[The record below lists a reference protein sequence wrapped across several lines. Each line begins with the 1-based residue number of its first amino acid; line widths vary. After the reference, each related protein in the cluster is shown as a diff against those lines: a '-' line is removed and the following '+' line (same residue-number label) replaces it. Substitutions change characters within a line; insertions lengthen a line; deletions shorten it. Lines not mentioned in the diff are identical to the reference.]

1 MMILVI
7 IMYQTQVKLTV
18 YTPDSDS
25 TSAEDETD
33 NDGKAT
39 LDVEIDDNAVTG
51 TFVLEYVH
59 AEQLTLFI
67 VAAISLIPLA
77 KLIGDS
83 TEHLASHYGATLG
96 SLLNVTFGNAA
107 EIIIAIVAINAGLLE
122 LVKASI
128 TGAILGNILL
138 IFGISILVGGF
149 KFKEQFFNKENVGMQ
164 ASMLFLAVIGL
175 TIPTILVTTVL
186 NPEDELNQIKI
197 QFLSDVLAFLLLAV
211 YVAGLIFMF
220 FTHKHL
226 FTSRLT
232 NQVGDRITIKEK
244 NNYIEENP
252 QLEIHKEWSKKK
264 SFFLLGLSM
273 AGVVVIS
280 EILVGSIEV
289 VTAEFGF
296 GELFVGA
303 IIIGIVGNAAEYSSA
318 ILLARKG
325 KMDLSIGIAAG
336 SGTQIALFVVPILV
350 IAGVLLSRPF
360 TLVFTG
366 FEITSVLLAAI
377 IMNLIAHDGKSNW
390 FEGVMLISVYI
401 IIAVGFFFIP

>member
-1 MMILVI
+1 VPIAI
-7 IMYQTQVKLTV
+7 
-18 YTPDSDS
+18 
-25 TSAEDETD
+25 
-33 NDGKAT
+33 
-39 LDVEIDDNAVTG
+39 
-51 TFVLEYVH
+51 VLEYIH
-59 AEQLTLFI
+59 AEQLILFV

-83 TEHLASHYGATLG
+83 TEHLASHYGTTLG

-138 IFGISILVGGF
+138 IFGLSILAGGF

-175 TIPTILVTTVL
+175 TIPTILAATVL
-186 NPEDELNQIKI
+186 EPINNTNQVKI
-197 QFLSDVLAFLLLAV
+197 QFLSDALAFLLLAV
-211 YVAGLIFMF
+211 YIASIVFTF

-226 FTSRLT
+226 FIFKPREDELII
-232 NQVGDRITIKEK
+232 NGERNGNKREEKEQS
-244 NNYIEENP
+244 ISSQHP
-252 QLEIHKEWSKKK
+252 EIRTQWSKKR
-264 SFFLLGLSM
+264 SFLLLGLSM
-273 AGVVVIS
+273 AGVIVIS

-303 IIIGIVGNAAEYSSA
+303 IIIGIVGNAAEHSSA

-350 IAGVLLSRPF
+350 IAGVLLNRPF
-360 TLVFTG
+360 NLIFTVF
-366 FEITSVLLAAI
+366 EVVSVLLAAI
-377 IMNLIAHDGKSNW
+377 ILNLIAHDGKSNW
-390 FEGVMLISVYI
+390 FEGVMLIAVYI
-401 IIAVGFFFIP
+401 IIAIGFFFIP